1 MPKKASELDLDDAP
15 ARASRL
21 FLVDGNSLA
30 YRAYYALPEDLAT
43 SDGFPTGALLGF
55 ANMLMKLLLD
65 YAPAGVLVAWDEKP
79 TERLA
84 LHAGYKAT
92 RRPTPEA
99 LVRQRPHLPEIVEA
113 FGYRNLSVEGREADD
128 VIGTLSAM
136 ADDAGIPTCV
146 VSTDRDAF
154 QLVSDRVCLMMT
166 PRGVSEVL
174 VYTPATVEER
184 LGVAHTLVP
193 DLIGLKGDTSDDIPG
208 VPGIGEK
215 TAADLLQRFGT
226 LEGVYENLDEIGGPK
241 RRESLAEHR
250 DDAFRSRELATIV
263 RDLPELADVQ
273 PTAILDEP
281 PDRSHL
287 ADLFRRFE
295 MHNLLRRLDD
305 LEAVMPSLPLPLDDR
320 VPAGETPVEIVD
332 PATAAALVSASTE
345 VGVGGTDDMLAI
357 ALEDGRVIASD
368 PADGTLRAALA
379 DCGLVAHDFKSLPG
393 ALAADGMA
401 PTFDTVLAAYVLDPG
416 RQAYPLED
424 LLLQYDLPAACS
436 GEHAAAGTAALGAR
450 LLREPMAERVRAR
463 GLTALLAD
471 VELPLVPV
479 LATMERNGVAVD
491 RALLDSLADRTRT
504 ELVALEEEA
513 YSLAGGPF
521 QIGSPKQLGEVLFER
536 LGLPVERR
544 GKTGPSTDRAVL
556 AKLRELHPIISVVE
570 RWRELKKMLGTYLE
584 PLPEAIGSDGRI
596 HTTFSQWTAAT
607 GRLAGTNPN
616 LQAIPVRTELGREV
630 RAAFIAEPG
639 ALLVA
644 CDYSQVEL
652 RILAHLSG
660 EQALINA
667 FRRGEDIHAATAA
680 EVLGIPVADVDRTQR
695 ERAKAVN
702 FGIIYGI
709 SAYGLSEQLGIDRDD
724 AQDLIDRYLGRY
736 PQVQAFIAKA
746 IAEAT
751 DRGYAETVL
760 GRQRRIP
767 ELRASNQQTRQA
779 GERLAVNSVIQGSAA
794 DIIKVA
800 MIASHRRLRD
810 EGLRA
815 RLILQIHDELLF
827 EAPEDESDAVRDLA
841 VEEMVGAFPLDPPLV
856 ADPGIGRTWLDTKN

>member
-15 ARASRL
+15 ARSSRL

-30 YRAYYALPEDLAT
+30 YRAFYALPEDLAT

-84 LHAGYKAT
+84 LHSGYKAS
-92 RRPTPEA
+92 RRPTPEP

-128 VIGTLSAM
+128 VIGTLSRM
-136 ADDAGIPTCV
+136 ADEAGVPTCV

-166 PRGVSEVL
+166 PRGMSEVL

-184 LGVAHTLVP
+184 LGVSHALVP

-215 TAADLLQRFGT
+215 TAADLLQRYGD
-226 LEGVYENLDEIGGPK
+226 LEGVYAHLDEIGGPK
-241 RRESLAEHR
+241 RRQSLEEHR
-250 DDAFRSRELATIV
+250 DEAFRSRDLATIV
-263 RDLPELADVQ
+263 RDLPELADLNPAV
-273 PTAILDEP
+273 ILDEP
-281 PDRSHL
+281 PDRSRL

-305 LEAVMPSLPLPLDDR
+305 LEAVMPSLPLD
-320 VPAGETPVEIVD
+320 
-332 PATAAALVSASTE
+332 TAAASIPATTVDVLDGPDAVRALTAGSE
-345 VGVGGTDDMLAI
+345 VGLAATDDVLAA
-357 ALEDGRVIASD
+357 ALGDGRVIACD
-368 PADGTLRAALA
+368 PTDRSVRDALA
-379 DCGLVAHDFKSLPG
+379 DCGLIAHDFKDLPG
-393 ALAADGMA
+393 RLAADGLTPA
-401 PTFDTVLAAYVLDPG
+401 FDTVLAAYVLDPG
-416 RQAYPLED
+416 RQTYALDD
-424 LLLQYDLPAACS
+424 LARQYDLSSHCAGP
-436 GEHAAAGTAALGAR
+436 HAEVATAALRAR
-450 LLREPMAERVRAR
+450 LLREPMAERLRAR

-471 VELPLVPV
+471 IELPLVPV
-479 LATMERNGVAVD
+479 LAAMEQVGVGVD
-491 RALLDSLADRTRT
+491 TAALHEIAARTRT
-504 ELVALEEEA
+504 ELSSIETEVYA
-513 YSLAGGPF
+513 LAGDPF
-521 QIGSPKQLGEVLFER
+521 QIGSPKQLGEVLFDR

-556 AKLRELHPIISVVE
+556 AKLRDRHPIVPLVE
-570 RWRELKKMLGTYLE
+570 RWRELSKMLGTYLE
-584 PLPEAIGSDGRI
+584 PLPDAVGPDGRI
-596 HTTFSQWTAAT
+596 HPTFSQWTAAT
-607 GRLAGTNPN
+607 GRLSCTNPN

-630 RAAFIAEPG
+630 RAAFVAR
-639 ALLVA
+639 ADAKLVA

-660 EQALINA
+660 ESGLIDA
-667 FRRGEDIHAATAA
+667 FRRGDDIHTATAA
-680 EVLGIPVADVDRTQR
+680 EVLGIPVGEVDRTQR

-709 SAYGLSEQLGIDRDD
+709 SSFGLSEQLGIGRDQ
-724 AQDLIDRYLGRY
+724 AQELIDRYLGRY
-736 PQVQAFIAKA
+736 PQVQAFIASA
-746 IAEAT
+746 IETAAE
-751 DRGYAETVL
+751 RGYAETVL

-767 ELRASNQQTRQA
+767 ELRAANRQTRQA

-800 MIASHRRLRD
+800 MIACHRRLRD

-827 EAPEDESDAVRDLA
+827 EAPADEAERVRDLA
-841 VEEMVGAFPLDPPLV
+841 IDEMVRAYALDPPLV
-856 ADPGIGRTWLDTKN
+856 VDAAIGHTWLEAKA